1 MKTTIINKKDVKR
14 KYYLVDAEGKILGR
28 LATKVASLL
37 TGKLKRDYTPH
48 VDNGDF
54 VVVVNAGKVSVT
66 GSKLEDKLYS
76 YYSGYPSGLK
86 TKSLGTLLKTK
97 PTEAVRHAVKGML
110 PKNRLGSRM
119 ITRLKLYAGPEHPHE
134 AQKPEAVDISGE

>member
-37 TGKLKRDYTPH
+37 TGKLKRDHTPH

-54 VVVVNAGKVSVT
+54 VVVVNSGKVSVT
-66 GSKLEDKLYS
+66 GSKLEEKLYS
-76 YYSGYPSGLK
+76 YYSGYPSGLR
-86 TKSLGTLLKTK
+86 TKNLGTLLKTK
-97 PTEAVRHAVKGML
+97 PTEAVRHAVRGML

-119 ITRLKLYAGPEHPHE
+119 LTRLKLYAGPEHPHQ
-134 AQKPEAVDISGE
+134 AQKPEVVDIN